1 MSNVVQAHNLKAQ
14 AVWNSAG
21 GRYDEI
27 SHSIADAIEHAV
39 ERLEP
44 IGLEDPGLPLV
55 HVIGQEAASIIATLR
70 S

>member
-44 IGLEDPGLPLV
+44 KPG
-55 HVIGQEAASIIATLR
+55 
-70 S
+70 